1 MMLVGIDADIMVPAV
16 LNLVIGVRGNFGG
29 SRLSYRDVM
38 RVRVCGL
45 YWIHISNIAIML
57 EGTLFAVRI
66 ECSLFKVSPVG

>member
-1 MMLVGIDADIMVPAV
+1 MLVGIDADIIEPAA

-29 SRLSYRDVM
+29 SLLSYKEVM

-45 YWIHISNIAIML
+45 YWIHISNMGIML
-57 EGTLFAVRI
+57 EGTLVAVRI